1 MGQPETLDE
10 LPIGQAARVAGVEG
24 GGSMAI
30 RLLEMGLV
38 PGTRVRLIKRAPLG
52 DPIEVQVRGY
62 HISLR
67 KAEARRVRLEHA
79 A

>member
-1 MGQPETLDE
+1 MGQAATLDE
-10 LPIGQAARVAGVEG
+10 LSIGQAARVAGVDG

-62 HISLR
+62 HVSLR
-67 KAEARRVRLEHA
+67 RAEARRVRLEA
-79 A
+79 AA